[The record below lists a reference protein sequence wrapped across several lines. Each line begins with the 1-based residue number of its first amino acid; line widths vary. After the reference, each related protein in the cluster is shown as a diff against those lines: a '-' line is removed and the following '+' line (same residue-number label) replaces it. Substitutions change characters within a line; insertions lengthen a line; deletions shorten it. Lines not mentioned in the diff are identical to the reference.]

1 MNLPLVDFAASPD
14 PGAEI
19 DAGLATFGFLQLSHI
34 GIDPCELEA
43 VFSAADAFF
52 HASLDEKA
60 RCAYRSA
67 AENFG
72 YQGML
77 EENLDPGAPA
87 DLKQTFTMRNIVND
101 PPPVERWPSAEFRDI
116 MRGFFAHALDC
127 AHAVQRRMA
136 DTLSLPSEF
145 FTTVHSGEN
154 VTLRL
159 LHYPAGAAPMTEAA
173 QLGAGAHTDYGFIT
187 LLFQHGV
194 AGLQVVGPAGDW
206 IDVPPSDGAV
216 VVNSGDLLERWSN
229 GKYKSTRHR
238 VIANTGPRDRLSIAL
253 FLDPNS
259 EAQVEALP
267 SCVSANNPARYGP
280 ISAGAHLQ
288 SKLEATHKGRFAL

>member
-1 MNLPLVDFAASPD
+1 MTLPIVDFAASPD

-19 DAGLATFGFLQLSHI
+19 DAGLSAFGFLQLSHI
-34 GIDPCELEA
+34 GIEPSELEA
-43 VFSAADAFF
+43 VFDAADAFF
-52 HASLDEKA
+52 RTSSEEKN

-67 AENFG
+67 VENFG
-72 YQGML
+72 YQGLL

-101 PPPVERWPSAEFRDI
+101 CAPVERWPSPEFRDL
-116 MRGFFAHALDC
+116 MRAFFAHALDC
-127 AHAVQRRMA
+127 AHEVQRRMA
-136 DTLSLPSEF
+136 DTLALPPEF
-145 FTTVHSGEN
+145 FTRVHTGEN

-159 LHYPAGAAPMTEAA
+159 LNYPAGAAPIIDAA

-194 AGLQVVGPAGDW
+194 AGLQVVGPEGEW
-206 IDVPPSDGAV
+206 IDVPPRAGAV

-238 VIANTGPRDRLSIAL
+238 VIANTGLRDRLSIAV
-253 FLDPNS
+253 FLDPDS
-259 EAQVEALP
+259 DALVETLP
-267 SCVSANNPARYGP
+267 SCVSADNPAKFGP

-288 SKLEATHKGRFAL
+288 FKLEASHKGRFAS